1 MKPVESEETRIEILA
16 HGPYE
21 VTGNAALRPRR
32 VVRTERGEAL
42 TYRAEAE
49 IEHSGTYYLCRCGHS
64 EHKPFCDGSHAF
76 ELFDGTETAATNTY
90 EERAERHEGHGVVVR
105 VDHELCHHAAFC
117 NNEANSYFDLIGKTD
132 STNTL
137 SQLIAMIDRCPSG
150 ALAIEVDGHDVEAVL
165 PLQISPIGDGPLLL
179 TGGVRVTRSDGVEVE
194 VRNRLSL
201 CRCGES
207 ENKPLCDG
215 SHRNIEFEA

>member
-1 MKPVESEETRIEILA
+1 MDERPAQIEILA

-21 VTGNAALRPRR
+21 VTGNVPLRPRR
-32 VVRTERGEAL
+32 VVRTAQGEAL
-42 TYRAEAE
+42 TWTAEE
-49 IEHSGTYYLCRCGHS
+49 PIEHTETYYLCRCGKS

-76 ELFDGTETAATNTY
+76 ELFDGTETASTNTY
-90 EERAERHEGHGVVVR
+90 DERAERHEGTGVVVR
-105 VDHELCHHAAFC
+105 VDQELCHHAAFC
-117 NNEANSYFDLIGKTD
+117 KYEANSYFDLIGSTD

-137 SQLIAMIDRCPSG
+137 SQLVAMIDRCPSG

-165 PLQISPIGDGPLLL
+165 PVQISPIGDGPLLL

-201 CRCGES
+201 CRCGAS

-215 SHRNIEFEA
+215 SHRDIGFEA

>member
-1 MKPVESEETRIEILA
+1 MKPSEAKIEILA

-21 VTGNAALRPRR
+21 VTGDPALRPRR

-42 TYRAEAE
+42 TYRAEQE
-49 IEHSGTYYLCRCGHS
+49 IAHSETYYLCRCGKS

-76 ELFDGTETAATNTY
+76 ELFDGTETAATNTFD
-90 EERAERHEGHGVVVR
+90 ERAERHEGDGVVVR
-105 VDHELCHHAAFC
+105 VDQELCHHAAFC
-117 NNEANSYFDLIGKTD
+117 KYEANSYFDLIGSTG

-137 SQLIAMIDRCPSG
+137 SQLVAMIDRCPSG
-150 ALAIEVDGHDVEAVL
+150 ALAIEVNGHDVEAVL
-165 PLQISPIGDGPLLL
+165 PVQISPIGDGPLLL

-201 CRCGES
+201 CRCGAS

-215 SHRNIEFEA
+215 SHRDIGFEA

>member
-1 MKPVESEETRIEILA
+1 MEPREAKVEILA

-21 VTGNAALRPRR
+21 VTGDVALRPRR
-32 VVRTERGEAL
+32 VVRTAAGEAL
-42 TYRAEAE
+42 TYRAEGELAHE
-49 IEHSGTYYLCRCGHS
+49 ETYYLCRCGRS

-90 EERAERHEGHGVVVR
+90 DERAERHEGPGVVVR

-117 NNEANSYFDLIGKTD
+117 NYEANSYFDLIGRAD

-150 ALAIEVDGHDVEAVL
+150 ALAIEVDGQDVEAAL
-165 PLQISPIGDGPLLL
+165 PVQISPIGDGPLLL
-179 TGGVRVTRSDGVEVE
+179 TGGVRVTRADGVEIE

-201 CRCGES
+201 CRCGGS

-215 SHRNIEFEA
+215 SHRDIGFEA